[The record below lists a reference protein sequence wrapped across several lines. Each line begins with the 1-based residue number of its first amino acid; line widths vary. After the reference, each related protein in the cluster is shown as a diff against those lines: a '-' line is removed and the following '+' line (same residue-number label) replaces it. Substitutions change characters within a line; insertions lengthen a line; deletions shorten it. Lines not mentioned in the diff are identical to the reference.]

1 MDTVPGPPPS
11 PAPERVGERYEVGE
25 GLGRGAMG
33 EVRAGFDQRLG
44 RQVAIKFL
52 RSDMAGQPSI
62 RERFEEEAR
71 SAARL
76 VHPHIVAVFDTGE
89 ENGVP
94 YLVMERLSGRTL
106 VDEIQGGPMAC
117 EAVHIMGLQ
126 MLDALGAAH
135 NAGLVHR
142 DVKPGNILAAGPDS
156 WKIGDFG
163 IAKSLQVGNSDL
175 TMTGMILGT
184 PAYLAPERLAG
195 GAATISSDIY
205 AAGIVLYECLAGRRP
220 LEPNASPVALLSTTA
235 PPVTDFRPDIP
246 PGLAAVV
253 MRAIARDPAE
263 RFSSAQEMAS
273 ALRDAGPAAGNTET
287 VILPAADAATSTQ
300 ILESPAGGA
309 GTQVLPPIESPPP
322 APPPARPGP
331 APESPLRR
339 QWRRPRE
346 RRRLVG
352 AAVPIV
358 VGLVMVVLLISH
370 HGPATGVP
378 GTQTPLPSATTSP
391 ANPASPAPLPS
402 PLASALQDLQRQVQP

>member
-1 MDTVPGPPPS
+1 MTSVPGPPPS

-44 RQVAIKFL
+44 REVAIKFL

-89 ENGVP
+89 EDGVP

-106 VDEIQGGPMAC
+106 VDEIRSGPMAC
-117 EAVHIMGLQ
+117 EAVHTMGLQ

-135 NAGLVHR
+135 DAGLVHR

-205 AAGIVLYECLAGRRP
+205 AAGMVMYECLAGRRP
-220 LEPNASPVALLSTTA
+220 LEANASPVALLSTT
-235 PPVTDFRPDIP
+235 PRPVTDFRPDVP
-246 PGLAAVV
+246 PALAAVV
-253 MRAIARDPAE
+253 MRAIAREPAE
-263 RFSSAQEMAS
+263 RFSSAHEMTS
-273 ALRDAGPAAGNTET
+273 ALRSALPPAGSTET
-287 VILPAADAATSTQ
+287 VVLPAADAATSTQ
-300 ILESPAGGA
+300 ILEDPAANPGTLIMPPLQGPPTPRPQERGGA
-309 GTQVLPPIESPPP
+309 
-322 APPPARPGP
+322 
-331 APESPLRR
+331 APESHLRR

-352 AAVPIV
+352 AAVPIF

-370 HGPATGVP
+370 HGSPTGVP
-378 GTQTPLPSATTSP
+378 ATQTPLPSST
-391 ANPASPAPLPS
+391 ASPATPAGPSLPS
-402 PLASALQDLQRQVQP
+402 PLASALQDLQRQLQP

>member
-1 MDTVPGPPPS
+1 MNTPGPPAS
-11 PAPERVGERYEVGE
+11 PAPERVGARYEVGE
-25 GLGRGAMG
+25 LLGRGAMG

-52 RSDMAGQPSI
+52 RPDMAGQPSI

-89 ENGVP
+89 EDGVP

-106 VDEIQGGPMAC
+106 VDEIHGGPMAC
-117 EAVHIMGLQ
+117 QAVHTMGLQ

-135 NAGLVHR
+135 DAGLVHR
-142 DVKPGNILAAGPDS
+142 DVKPGNILAAGPNS

-195 GAATISSDIY
+195 GAAAISSDIY
-205 AAGIVLYECLAGRRP
+205 AAGIVMYECLAGRRP
-220 LEPNASPVALLSTTA
+220 LEANASPMALLSTAA
-235 PPVTDFRPDIP
+235 PPVTDFRPDVP
-246 PGLAAVV
+246 PALAAVV
-253 MRAIARDPAE
+253 MRAIAREPAE
-263 RFSSAQEMAS
+263 RFNSAHEMAS
-273 ALRDAGPAAGNTET
+273 ALRDSVPVAGNTET
-287 VILPAADAATSTQ
+287 VVLPAMDAATSTQ
-300 ILESPAGGA
+300 VLETPGANA
-309 GTQVLPPIESPPP
+309 GTQILPQPLIESPPP
-322 APPPARPGP
+322 PPVRPGP

-352 AAVPIV
+352 AAVPIL
-358 VGLVMVVLLISH
+358 VGLVMVVLLVTH
-370 HGPATGVP
+370 HSSPSGVP
-378 GTQTPLPSATTSP
+378 ATQTPLPSGAASPANATSP
-391 ANPASPAPLPS
+391 AALPS
-402 PLASALQDLQRQVQP
+402 PLASALQDLRRQLQP